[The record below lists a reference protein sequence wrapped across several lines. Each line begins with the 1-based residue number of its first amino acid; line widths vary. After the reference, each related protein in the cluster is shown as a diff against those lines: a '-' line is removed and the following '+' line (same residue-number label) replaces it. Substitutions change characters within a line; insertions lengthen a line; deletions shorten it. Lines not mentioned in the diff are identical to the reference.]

1 MRTCVLTHLMW
12 FIYNLSSKE
21 AKTWLLTTGL
31 HAVKNCEIILI
42 QHNWTAFF
50 IQSMPQMEETAVW
63 RLPDR
68 LHVQCATTWDS
79 WKELFANTLW
89 QVPGQH
95 MAMFSVVIY
104 SVYAYK
110 YPIISICSYMLRF
123 WPTFKKGQVG
133 VEKKTNNR
141 FLPAAGLWRRP
152 VPGSVRLL
160 AWRRLCSVGSPSFPQ
175 EVGDCGDRALIIH
188 TTVSGRSNEH
198 QHLRLTQVTQT

>member
-133 VEKKTNNR
+133 VEKKTKQQVSSCSR
-141 FLPAAGLWRRP
+141 FVEKARAWFRQAASLETPMQCRQPLLSAGGGRLWRQ
-152 VPGSVRLL
+152 
-160 AWRRLCSVGSPSFPQ
+160 SPYHPHNC
-175 EVGDCGDRALIIH
+175 VW
-188 TTVSGRSNEH
+188 
-198 QHLRLTQVTQT
+198 